1 MYELEDLGGPGPAL
15 RLLTLAAAELLPM
28 NPSESSLV
36 IAGGN
41 GPGSRLPQSSE
52 SMASQTSIGEAPSE
66 EAPERGNA
74 AATSNTV
81 DANVDGG
88 DDGGDDGGGGG
99 DGGSDGV
106 RMKRRQAQAAPLLEA
121 LVSVFSRALAAER
134 SQYRPCMRQARQS
147 AGGGS
152 AAAAVPPPLLQL
164 KGGGEE
170 EHTGESEGSVEDNGG
185 CTSDNSGGGGSS
197 LAYTVPAGAYPV
209 TRLLTQAA
217 MDHFRTV
224 ALADPPTTVLESD
237 HPYSAMSDDTYP
249 MVIPGANRLFI
260 TFDARCR
267 VHADAMTSLSFYRDP
282 QCSELLHRYSGG
294 AVRGQRSQ
302 SALVVFEPLV
312 VEADRCYMRF
322 RSGPGSE
329 WGYRLVCTPMKLR
342 LRDAPA
348 LAGNNLELAT
358 FLLELVLAE
367 GPAFVLFECV
377 SQCLF
382 GYQWSYQSICQVR
395 FRQL

>member
-1 MYELEDLGGPGPAL
+1 
-15 RLLTLAAAELLPM
+15 
-28 NPSESSLV
+28 
-36 IAGGN
+36 
-41 GPGSRLPQSSE
+41 
-52 SMASQTSIGEAPSE
+52 
-66 EAPERGNA
+66 
-74 AATSNTV
+74 
-81 DANVDGG
+81 
-88 DDGGDDGGGGG
+88 
-99 DGGSDGV
+99 
-106 RMKRRQAQAAPLLEA
+106 
-121 LVSVFSRALAAER
+121 
-134 SQYRPCMRQARQS
+134 MRQARQG
-147 AGGGS
+147 AGGG
-152 AAAAVPPPLLQL
+152 AVAAAVPPPLLQL
-164 KGGGEE
+164 KEGGGE
-170 EHTGESEGSVEDNGG
+170 EHTGESAGSVEDNGG
-185 CTSDNSGGGGSS
+185 DSSGNSGGGGSS
-197 LAYTVPAGAYPV
+197 LAYTVSAGAYPV

-217 MDHFRTV
+217 MDHFKTV
-224 ALADPPTTVLESD
+224 ASADPPTTVLESD

-302 SALVVFEPLV
+302 SALVAFEPLV

-377 SQCLF
+377 SQVSIF
-382 GYQWSYQSICQVR
+382 YQWSNQSI
-395 FRQL
+395 LSG